1 MRGDY
6 EMKTIPSI
14 SAKRTNTPKN
24 TAYKRFCNNLH

>member
-14 SAKRTNTPKN
+14 STKRTNTTK
-24 TAYKRFCNNLH
+24 KHSI